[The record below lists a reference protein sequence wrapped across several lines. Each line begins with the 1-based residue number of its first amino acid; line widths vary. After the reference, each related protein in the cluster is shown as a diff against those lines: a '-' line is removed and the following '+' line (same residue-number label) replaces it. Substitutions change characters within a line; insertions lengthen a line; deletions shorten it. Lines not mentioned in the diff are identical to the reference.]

1 MRYLVCL
8 LLGALFGAL
17 LAMTASSALQRR
29 NAWPR
34 AMMIVMQHELAGARD
49 AVRQNRCSDPALPTS
64 RAHLALLADD
74 LERALLP
81 KDGKDR
87 VLSQYASDM
96 RAAVAA
102 WQPDAACAAQAEAV
116 SKVSQACDACHRDY
130 R

>member
-8 LLGALFGAL
+8 LLGLLFGAL

-34 AMMIVMQHELAGARD
+34 AMMIVMQHELAGARE
-49 AVRQNRCSDPALPTS
+49 ATRQGRCSDASLASS

-81 KDGKDR
+81 KGGKDR
-87 VLSQYASDM
+87 VLSQYARDLRES
-96 RAAVAA
+96 VAA
-102 WQPDAACAAQAEAV
+102 WQPDAACAAQVEAV
-116 SKVSQACDACHRDY
+116 SRISQACDACHRDY